1 VNGGLQ
7 LANAV
12 QLLTTCYARKLHYYY
27 DTDVS
32 GTVYELFSQDEPIES
47 RQQQR
52 GNNVALS
59 HRPNS
64 TSTAVTT
71 SSTGSALSRSDAAA
85 LRCLLFGDAR
95 KSFAASWTQQGLV
108 FNKSNTSSSTNIS
121 KTKKHSNSSSSAL
134 AYGLVQHDGGPC
146 GPIAVVQA
154 LFLDYLLYSG
164 ESTAVTN
171 GCCSDRCSDDW
182 MLPTRAQQQSGLIAV
197 LTAVLW
203 RAGSGSKCTLCLCRC
218 VTSYSSPLL
227 FHMHALHSVNKCIV
241 ISM

>member
-1 VNGGLQ
+1 ML
-7 LANAV
+7 
-12 QLLTTCYARKLHYYY
+12 C
-27 DTDVS
+27 
-32 GTVYELFSQDEPIES
+32 TVYELLSQDEPATT

-52 GNNVALS
+52 GSNVAVPNRL
-59 HRPNS
+59 NS

-108 FNKSNTSSSTNIS
+108 FNKSNSSSTTTSSSKAKQYSN
-121 KTKKHSNSSSSAL
+121 NSSSDL

-164 ESTAVTN
+164 QSTAVTN
-171 GCCSDRCSDDW
+171 GICSDRCSDDW
-182 MLPTRAQQQSGLIAV
+182 MLPDRAQQQSGLIAV

-218 VTSYSSPLL
+218 VHSDLVTDTHTL
-227 FHMHALHSVNKCIV
+227 HAL
-241 ISM
+241 